1 MGAAVLDKQYGPI
14 ANEMKRSAILPMDRQ
29 FLEFW
34 GNYLLAAAKGQK
46 QLEDLNQWIC
56 QGFSGFEELSALFK
70 KFYGLEHPPQKNSD
84 SAKAWENAVAGFRDS
99 FNAYL
104 DLMGVVPRDKYLA
117 LEQKCASLQN
127 KAADQEA
134 TIKVLRSL
142 LSEEGTY
149 QGETVKV
156 FQDLVN
162 KQTDAFESLMRKMA
176 PDTEN
181 EE

>member
-1 MGAAVLDKQYGPI
+1 
-14 ANEMKRSAILPMDRQ
+14 MDRH

-34 GNYLLAAAKGQK
+34 GQYLLAAAKGQK

-56 QGFSGFEELSALFK
+56 QGFSGFEELTAMFK

-84 SAKAWENAVAGFRDS
+84 SAKAWENAAAGFRNS

-104 DLMGVVPRDKYLA
+104 DLMGAVPRDQYQA
-117 LEQKCASLQN
+117 LERKCAALQ
-127 KAADQEA
+127 KKVADQEE
-134 TIKVLRSL
+134 TINILRSL
-142 LSEEGTY
+142 LTEEGTY

-162 KQTDAFESLMRKMA
+162 KQSDAFETLMKNLTA
-176 PDTEN
+176 DTKD

>member
-1 MGAAVLDKQYGPI
+1 
-14 ANEMKRSAILPMDRQ
+14 MDRQ

-34 GNYLLAAAKGQK
+34 GQYLLAAAKGQK

-56 QGFSGFEELSALFK
+56 QGFSGFEELTAMFK

-84 SAKAWENAVAGFRDS
+84 SAKAWENAAAGFRNS

-104 DLMGVVPRDKYLA
+104 DLMGVVPRDKYQA
-117 LEQKCASLQN
+117 LEQKLTALQ
-127 KAADQEA
+127 KKVADQDE
-134 TIKVLRSL
+134 TIKILRGL
-142 LSEEGTY
+142 LTEEGSY

-162 KQTDAFESLMRKMA
+162 KQTEAFESLMRKLA
-176 PDTEN
+176 VDSKEGK
-181 EE
+181 

>member
-1 MGAAVLDKQYGPI
+1 
-14 ANEMKRSAILPMDRQ
+14 MDRQ

-34 GNYLLAAAKGQK
+34 GNYLLAAAKGQQ
-46 QLEDLNQWIC
+46 QLDDLNQWIH
-56 QGFSGFEELSALFK
+56 QGFSGFEELTAMFK
-70 KFYGLEHPPQKNSD
+70 KFYGLERPPKANTD
-84 SAKAWENAVAGFRDS
+84 SAIAWQNAAAGFRNS

-104 DLMGVVPRDKYLA
+104 DLMGMVPRDKYQA
-117 LEQKCASLQN
+117 LEQKCAVLI
-127 KAADQEA
+127 KKIADQEE

-156 FQDLVN
+156 FQNLVE
-162 KQTDAFESLMRKMA
+162 KQSDAFETLMKNLTPA
-176 PDTEN
+176 AKD

>member
-1 MGAAVLDKQYGPI
+1 MGAAFLPKTYGPI
-14 ANEMKRSAILPMDRQ
+14 VTAMTRSVISPMDRH

-34 GNYLLAAAKGQK
+34 GQYLLAAAKGQK
-46 QLEDLNQWIC
+46 QLEDLNQWIR
-56 QGFSGFEELSALFK
+56 QGFSGFEELTAMFK
-70 KFYGLEHPPQKNSD
+70 KFYGLERPPDDSSD
-84 SAKAWENAVAGFRDS
+84 SAKAWENAADGFRNS

-117 LEQKCASLQN
+117 LEQKCTALQN
-127 KAADQEA
+127 KVADQEE
-134 TIKVLRSL
+134 TIKILRSL
-142 LSEEGTY
+142 LTEEGTY

-162 KQTDAFESLMRKMA
+162 KQSDAFEMLMRKLT
-176 PDTEN
+176 PDTKD